1 MSNVILKINNVDRS
15 EYFVGPV
22 RVNPGGDGVI
32 GSATIYLRQEAGGLD
47 IRTMDLVQLWVP
59 FNTTTNAGIAAKG
72 RLFGGHVMKRATT
85 NVGTTKLWTLS
96 CADFNVILKR
106 SYRRASTVNAVTLVA
121 DTLDN
126 QIQELFDIL
135 QGPTSVQID
144 VVSGVALTT
153 AMPAVSYPGG
163 HKWEWYLQSLLRQAH
178 IEDPAVFPAYYMG
191 MGTTFGAL
199 DTFGPPMLNVYDA
212 ASPPA
217 SVVAFSDTPT
227 GAEKS
232 VFEYLTRDTDAT
244 ALGQTQQS
252 WYRGLV
258 FSASDTASITAYPN
272 IYDDS
277 GTGWV
282 DSEVIN
288 DTTSGSD
295 AEALAAVEALV
306 RAKGAPRDGFKW
318 VTYERLI
325 PGEYVDLKW
334 DLEGIPSMTQYRVA
348 AATFEWEEPNVI
360 KTTLTINTRR
370 LGLFD
375 DGTTGFFAPPIEGD
389 NVPPLPAADFTVAS
403 NVYNQATGE
412 ADVTFDIDN
421 TGGSPDTAGYKI
433 IGGPTSAEPETVDV
447 GLNLAP
453 LFSLLPGISYSYRV
467 VAYDNSGNQSE
478 TFPAPADPPLTF
490 TTASIFIEPPTAFQ
504 IDATKG
510 EVPNGYDW
518 VDGFYAYPYF
528 KWTAAAI
535 QPDTYLVS
543 VWLTSTPVGTRRD
556 FTVPG
561 STVDMRWPFTQRV
574 GQNWTGQVVAMVGTA
589 PSTAASTTFT
599 VPAYVPAP
607 PTGLQ
612 IDTTKGDVPNGY
624 VWPTDY
630 TVYAWLKWTAPVPPP
645 TPADPT
651 NYRLTIYPTGFPA
664 QAVSRNLNPSPL
676 FYLWTGPLYVGT
688 AYTAEIT
695 AWRNGLPSTAA
706 TTTFTPPVWP
716 GGVAPVIGSVSH
728 GVDTAGVYY
737 LRIPLSHAGDHS
749 GGGHI
754 DISQVGGFERNQ
766 DIPRNQVWPY
776 DAIVKGFV
784 PEVLYTI
791 EVYVFDAQMRRSPSD
806 TDTYTIHAVPGS
818 DRLHPGWDSYNPA
831 YDPDERGLE
840 DVDTDGTYLFDDTV
854 AYDGNST
861 LKLTTAAGTVSVLLP
876 EHHGLQE
883 DEEKAISVAVQG
895 IVGAAATASVQ
906 WVYFDDTDTE
916 IGSRDF
922 VYNTTPSNT
931 FTLVDFKT
939 SPAPATVKYARLFI
953 AAIQGGSPEDVWFS
967 RPIVSPQVP
976 SAGIKDGAVIGA
988 HIAPTLTLT
997 DQTISLTSTAKIE
1010 GGGGFA
1016 SIDASGIKIQ
1026 GDGSGDNNIDFYN
1039 EVGVKGGN
1047 ISSRGASGNF
1057 GLDITAFYNGAG
1069 STDVTIG
1076 TVDNFAVS
1084 VSDAN
1089 TLFQITSSNTTLDT
1103 GASTRPIHLSQ
1114 GSVVT
1119 GAGVTGASTDGF
1131 LHIPAHNSAPSATP
1145 TEYGNPCPI
1154 YFDTGTDILWI
1165 YNTRNN
1171 AWVSIQ
1177 LA

>member
-1 MSNVILKINNVDRS
+1 MILKINGVDVS

-22 RVNPGGDGVI
+22 RVTEGGDGVI
-32 GSATIYLRQEAGGLD
+32 GSANIYLTQEAGGLD
-47 IRTMDLVQLWVP
+47 IRTMDLVQLYVP

-85 NVGTTKLWTLS
+85 NRGTTKLWTLQ

-135 QGPTSVQID
+135 QGPTSVQLD
-144 VVSGVALTT
+144 VVTGVALTT

-178 IEDPAVFPAYYMG
+178 IEDPAVFPAYYMAPDNQDG
-191 MGTTFGAL
+191 PLLIFGA
-199 DTFGPPMLNVYDA
+199 PRLNVYDA
-212 ASPPA
+212 ANPPA

-258 FSASDTASITAYPN
+258 FSATDTASITAYPN

-295 AEALAAVEALV
+295 AEAQAAVDALV
-306 RAKGAPRDGFKW
+306 LAKGAPRDGFKW

-403 NVYNQATGE
+403 NVYNQATGK

-433 IGGPTSAEPETVDV
+433 TGGPTSAEPETVDV

-453 LFSLLPGISYSYRV
+453 LFSLTPGISYSYRV

-490 TTASIFIEPPTAFQ
+490 TTAAVFIEPPTAFQ
-504 IDATKG
+504 IDTTKG

-589 PSTAASTTFT
+589 PSTASTTTFT

-612 IDTTKGDVPNGY
+612 IDTSKGDVPNGY

-664 QAVSRNLNPSPL
+664 QGVSRNLNPSPL

-716 GGVAPVIGSVSH
+716 GGVAPVIGTVSH

-737 LRIPLSHAGDHS
+737 LRIPLSHSGDHS

-776 DAIVKGFV
+776 NAIVKGFV

-806 TDTYTIHAVPGS
+806 TDTYTIHAIPGS
-818 DRLHPGWDSYNPA
+818 DKLHPGWDSYNPA
-831 YDPDERGLE
+831 YAEDERGLE
-840 DVDTDGTYLFDDTV
+840 DVDTDGTYLFD
-854 AYDGNST
+854 AAALYQGNST
-861 LKLTTAAGTVSVLLP
+861 LKLTLTNGTISVLLP
-876 EHHGLQE
+876 EQYALQE
-883 DEEKAISVAVQG
+883 DERKAVSLALMGDSPVTTSAVA
-895 IVGAAATASVQ
+895 Q
-906 WVYFDDTDTE
+906 WIWFDDTDTE
-916 IGSRDF
+916 LGREDI
-922 VYNTTPSNT
+922 VNT
-931 FTLVDFKT
+931 FAPAAFTWFDFKT
-939 SPAPATVKYARLFI
+939 TAAPATVKYARILLS
-953 AAIQGGSPEDVWFS
+953 ASDASANSVWFS
-967 RPIVSPQVP
+967 RPIVTAEVTGPQFATDIV
-976 SAGIKDGAVIGA
+976 
-988 HIAPTLTLT
+988 LT
-997 DQTISLTSTAKIE
+997 DQTISLTSTSKIE
-1010 GGGGFA
+1010 GGGGNVSF
-1016 SIDASGIKIQ
+1016 DVNGIAM
-1026 GDGSGDNNIDFYN
+1026 GNSPTGADNLDLYN
-1039 EVGVKGGN
+1039 EVGVRVGRLY
-1047 ISSRGASGNF
+1047 SF
-1057 GLDITAFYNGAG
+1057 GSANDGVVVLEVDYNGSGTSVLSLNAQDELALGTAGPGSQILMNSTHILHDTG
-1069 STDVTIG
+1069 ST
-1076 TVDNFAVS
+1076 S
-1084 VSDAN
+1084 
-1089 TLFQITSSNTTLDT
+1089 
-1103 GASTRPIHLSQ
+1103 RPHWLAT
-1114 GSVVT
+1114 GSVVIGGGLT
-1119 GAGVTGASTDGF
+1119 DPVTDGY
-1131 LHIPAHNSAPSATP
+1131 LYIPEIDVVPTGTP
-1145 TEYGNPCPI
+1145 TSHPGTAAMCYVPGVQSLYI
-1154 YFDTGTDILWI
+1154 YDSV
-1165 YNTRNN
+1165 RSQ
-1171 AWVSIQ
+1171 WVSVG
-1177 LA
+1177 LL